1 MEMPT
6 IDFENVRNYF
16 KGQNDD
22 SGYINEL
29 FCDFSKE
36 NELKN
41 FLKKHWYEFLRE
53 DSEEEKDLSHVLY
66 RIHYRINTRK
76 EFHDRKQKISN
87 FLLFFSKIAAIL
99 FIPLV
104 IYTGIQLLNVF
115 GSGKKVPLEIKAPA
129 WARVEFTL
137 PDGSRGWL
145 NSGSTISYMA
155 GSKFKREVNLKGE
168 AFFEVSKKKKIFKV
182 YTDDVSI
189 SVYGT
194 KFNVAAYDNEN
205 TVEVVLEEGSVSFSD
220 KKSGRTYLMRPGEF
234 VEYDKSTGKTHME
247 NVQTYKYTSW
257 KEGKLVFRNDPI
269 DVIAR
274 RLERW
279 YNIDV
284 EIEGN
289 LHSDLRLRATFVDED
304 LEEILEILKR
314 TLKIDY
320 RIVEGTIGKED
331 VYVKRKVILW
341 KAK

>member
-6 IDFENVRNYF
+6 IDFEKIKNYF

-22 SGYINEL
+22 SAYINEL

-41 FLKKHWYEFLRE
+41 FLKKQWYEFLRE

-66 RIHYRINTRK
+66 RIHYRINTHK
-76 EFHDRKQKISN
+76 EFLGRKQKISN

-145 NSGSTISYMA
+145 NSGSTISYVA
-155 GSKFKREVNLKGE
+155 GGKFKREVSLKGE
-168 AFFEVSKKKKIFKV
+168 AFFDISKKKKIFKV
-182 YTDDVSI
+182 NTDDVSI

-205 TVEVVLEEGSVSFSD
+205 TVEVVLEEGSVSLSD
-220 KKSGRTYLMRPGEF
+220 KKSGRTYSMRPGEF
-234 VEYDKSTGKTHME
+234 VEYDKSTGKTRME

-284 EIEGN
+284 EIEGD

-304 LEEILEILKR
+304 LEEILEMLKK

-320 RIVEGTIGKED
+320 RIVEGAIGKED

-341 KAK
+341 KEK